1 VLKRGRVSL
10 ETGLVVLAL
19 ILVKL
24 LLEELSLEFIDLSP
38 LYTSIVAGGI
48 FVIGLIVAGT
58 LADYKESEKM
68 PAEITA
74 ALENIHEDCRSIRG
88 TTPDFDLDRL
98 RTSLASIVAALRAD
112 LADPTSR
119 SCLDAINDLSP
130 SFLQLERLGVPP
142 NYIVRLRTEQGT
154 VRKNVLRIY
163 HIQRIDFLPS
173 AYLLIQTI
181 VILIIAAL
189 EFTQIDPT
197 HQSVVIL
204 AFISYFFV
212 YLLRLL
218 RIIDRPFRVDER
230 TMDDV
235 SLFLLNEFAGRL
247 DQERG

>member
-1 VLKRGRVSL
+1 VLKRGRVSA

-19 ILVKL
+19 ILIKL
-24 LLEELSLEFIDLSP
+24 LLEALSLEFIDLSP

-58 LADYKESEKM
+58 LPDYKESEKM

-74 ALENIHEDCRSIRG
+74 ALENIHEDCRSIRE
-88 TTPDFDLDRL
+88 TIPRFDLDRL
-98 RTSLASIVAALRAD
+98 RKSLSGIVAALRED

-119 SCLDAINDLSP
+119 SCLDAINDLSL
-130 SFLQLERLGVPP
+130 SFLELERLGVPP

-197 HQSVVIL
+197 YESVVIL

-218 RIIDRPFRVDER
+218 KIIDRPFRVDER

-235 SLFLLNEFAGRL
+235 SLFLLNEFAKRL
-247 DQERG
+247 AQD